1 MARSHCFLITFVT
14 LFLPY
19 NDKKDS
25 LRKRAWPKLLGIDP
39 SSIPSPPSRPH
50 GPGKYA
56 TAIRDNKPYA
66 HDYLLT
72 TSPATTIHSP
82 TVVANNLPTSPISV
96 TTSVT
101 SHSADAEQIERDVSR
116 VTWHLLT
123 GSQRSRNFQMQNKH
137 RKRVNGLLR
146 KKQRRLGDYL
156 NLALTMSYYD
166 DECNN
171 NNDDDD
177 GKKDRLRY
185 YQGFHDVGS
194 IVLSALG
201 GVTTSGIIGGGSAG
215 NACINARN
223 NYYDAALQS
232 IYATTSV
239 MGLTLACQVLTRLAW
254 SHFRDAMR
262 PNFHNLQSALK
273 LIVMPLIASF
283 DSELHSHL
291 FDCEMEPYFC
301 LSWVITWFAH
311 DIRDTELVKRL
322 YDFFL
327 VSHPLMSV
335 YVSVAMIIHPLNRI
349 EVLGADCDFACVHHA
364 LSNLPKNSSNAGWKY
379 LPGVNGGENGNAA
392 GYVTG
397 DDDDVSYDPSLQDD
411 QSIDGDGSVLAM
423 AGTTSL
429 TRSSGSCTARVPF
442 QELIDLSIS
451 LMHKIPPRNLI
462 NVAKRYH
469 TEITLQPLL
478 AQSSS
483 IALLQPP
490 PSWALASTAESD
502 WVLRQRMRN
511 GMTTKKLNRHQ
522 RRNRSKAVPGGSS
535 GILSTTSAHSPPTI
549 EKSNTRNAGVFRPLQ
564 QVGSSTIYAR
574 IASGMGP
581 DGLAEARKMRKN
593 RRMMV
598 RVMAIAI
605 ISIIVALAK
614 KHYYSGGQQL
624 PSPSFL
630 LSRDYSQDQQSTV
643 DVIIEDTV
651 INDGLLIEKE
661 EALIVVGVRTD
672 KMQGECDSEVE
683 NDVLTKST
691 DELKVYLP
699 DKNEFDVCVNDE
711 VSSLLIYQA

>member
-1 MARSHCFLITFVT
+1 M
-14 LFLPY
+14 
-19 NDKKDS
+19 
-25 LRKRAWPKLLGIDP
+25 AWPKLLGIDP
-39 SSIPSPPSRPH
+39 SNLPSPSTRPRWQ
-50 GPGKYA
+50 GKYA
-56 TAIRDNKPYA
+56 TSGRDNKPYA

-72 TSPATTIHSP
+72 TSPAATTIHSP
-82 TVVANNLPTSPISV
+82 TIIATNNNLPTSPISV

-101 SHSADAEQIERDVSR
+101 PHSADAEQIERDVSR

-156 NLALTMSYYD
+156 NLTLTMSYYD
-166 DECNN
+166 DGCNN
-171 NNDDDD
+171 SDSHKDKEQTLDNDDDYD
-177 GKKDRLRY
+177 GDEDRLRY

-201 GVTTSGIIGGGSAG
+201 GVTTSGIIGGGNG
-215 NACINARN
+215 GIARSN
-223 NYYDAALQS
+223 DNDTALQS

-364 LSNLPKNSSNAGWKY
+364 LSNLPKNSSNVGWKY
-379 LPGVNGGENGNAA
+379 LPGANGGGNGNA

-411 QSIDGDGSVLAM
+411 QSIDGDGSVLGM
-423 AGTTSL
+423 DGTTSL
-429 TRSSGSCTARVPF
+429 SRSSGSCCTARVPF

-462 NVAKRYH
+462 NLAKRYH

-490 PSWALASTAESD
+490 PSWALASTVESD
-502 WVLRQRMRN
+502 WVLRQRMCN
-511 GMTTKKLNRHQ
+511 EMHKKLNRHQ
-522 RRNRSKAVPGGSS
+522 RRNRSKVVPGGSS
-535 GILSTTSAHSPPTI
+535 LSTTSANSPLTI
-549 EKSNTRNAGVFRPLQ
+549 VKSNTRNACVFRPVLQ
-564 QVGSSTIYAR
+564 QRGGSSTIHAR

-605 ISIIVALAK
+605 LSIIVALAK
-614 KHYYSGGQQL
+614 KYYYSGEQQL
-624 PSPSFL
+624 PSPSVL
-630 LSRDYSQDQQSTV
+630 LSRDYSQDTQSTV
-643 DVIIEDTV
+643 NVIIEDTV
-651 INDGLLIEKE
+651 SNDDGLVIEKE
-661 EALIVVGVRTD
+661 EALIVEGIRTEVCKRS
-672 KMQGECDSEVE
+672 KMTYRQKAQMNRKLIFLKRMSLMYVSM
-683 NDVLTKST
+683 TK
-691 DELKVYLP
+691 
-699 DKNEFDVCVNDE
+699 
-711 VSSLLIYQA
+711 

>member
-1 MARSHCFLITFVT
+1 M
-14 LFLPY
+14 
-19 NDKKDS
+19 
-25 LRKRAWPKLLGIDP
+25 AWPKLLGIVP
-39 SSIPSPPSRPH
+39 SNITSPRPQW
-50 GPGKYA
+50 PGKYA
-56 TAIRDNKPYA
+56 TSVRDNKPYA

-82 TVVANNLPTSPISV
+82 TIVATNLPTSPISV

-101 SHSADAEQIERDVSR
+101 PHSADAEQIERDVSR

-166 DECNN
+166 DGCNN
-171 NNDDDD
+171 GDSHKDEEQTLDNDDYD
-177 GKKDRLRY
+177 GEEDRLRY

-201 GVTTSGIIGGGSAG
+201 GVTNSGIIGGNDGISRS
-215 NACINARN
+215 NDN
-223 NYYDAALQS
+223 DAALQS

-239 MGLTLACQVLTRLAW
+239 MGLTLACQVLTRLAR

-364 LSNLPKNSSNAGWKY
+364 LSDLPKNSSNVGWKY
-379 LPGVNGGENGNAA
+379 LPGANGGGNGNA
-392 GYVTG
+392 GYITG
-397 DDDDVSYDPSLQDD
+397 DDDDVSYDRSLQDD

-423 AGTTSL
+423 DGTTSL

-462 NVAKRYH
+462 NLAKRYH

-502 WVLRQRMRN
+502 WMLRQRMRN
-511 GMTTKKLNRHQ
+511 EMTTKKLNRHQ
-522 RRNRSKAVPGGSS
+522 RRNRSKVLPGGSS
-535 GILSTTSAHSPPTI
+535 GTVSTTSALSPLI
-549 EKSNTRNAGVFRPLQ
+549 NVKSSTRNAGVLFRPLLQ
-564 QVGSSTIYAR
+564 KVGPSTIHAR

-581 DGLAEARKMRKN
+581 DGLAKARKMRN
-593 RRMMV
+593 NQRMMA
-598 RVMAIAI
+598 RVLAIAI
-605 ISIIVALAK
+605 ISIIIALAK
-614 KHYYSGGQQL
+614 KFYYSCGQQL

-630 LSRDYSQDQQSTV
+630 LSRDHSQDQQSTV

-651 INDGLLIEKE
+651 LNDGLLIGKE
-661 EALIVVGVRTD
+661 EALIVEDVPTD
-672 KMQGECDSEVE
+672 NILQGECDSEGE
-683 NDVLTKST
+683 NDVSTKST
-691 DELKVYLP
+691 DELKVNLLD
-699 DKNEFDVCVNDE
+699 DKNELDVCVNHK
-711 VSSLLIYQA
+711 VSSFFIYQAQCS